1 MNILHINTNDLRGG
15 AAKVMMRLIKS
26 QQSFGLESKA
36 LVGRKELEHP
46 SVYPFDIR
54 KVHKLIQKSKVEGY
68 VNYDVFGAFELL
80 NNPYFQQAD
89 VIHLHNMHGDYFN
102 PYAISMLSHFKPIV
116 WTLHDMQ
123 SVTGHCSYSYD
134 CSKWKTSCGNCPYP
148 DEYPAI
154 QSDRTHLNW
163 EEKKDI
169 YNNSKLFIV
178 PVAQWIGDIASKG
191 ILQGH
196 PMEVILN
203 GVNIQVYR
211 PMDKQFV
218 RRKYGIPTNK
228 IIIGAVANGGTF
240 GDERKGG
247 KYVQKVVDR
256 LIEAGYDVLLVNV
269 GGAVQGYE
277 NDHLYHVGY
286 ISNEEEMAEVYNTFD
301 LYLFPSL
308 ADTCPLV
315 VSEAMACGIPIVTFD
330 TGGIP
335 ELVKHAETGFVAPQK
350 DEDALFAYT
359 EMLITDSV
367 LRKSFGHAARSYC
380 VANFDHEIIAKKY
393 TKVYKRAIRLFEHR
407 KDETLYFDLEHVP
420 NVIKNQQLFLHAEQL
435 KGKLLTEEIHK
446 NQTLAVVS
454 GDKEDLSKADIVF
467 VKKDKFHLAKDY
479 FKTMLYKTVETDILT
494 SSITLVRKSGKPF
507 FQSVLPIREDN
518 HILNAAIGSNF
529 YSRSF
534 FDRNKEAILSGNQ
547 IQCNSFEL
555 FNTESVSI
563 FVDDYM
569 QMKVNE
575 PVYIYGAGTHTIELL
590 KESPFL
596 SRNITG
602 IIDRNPNLIGTK
614 LLEEYEVIGLN
625 DVDEK
630 IPILISSAS
639 FEEEIYEQLS
649 NIIKNRLIKIYS

>member
-26 QQSFGLESKA
+26 QQSFGLESNA
-36 LVGRKELEHP
+36 LVGRKESEHP

-54 KVHKLIQKSKVEGY
+54 KFHKHIQKSKENGY
-68 VNYDVFGAFELL
+68 VNYDDFGAFELFK
-80 NNPYFQQAD
+80 NPYFQQAD

-102 PYAISMLSHFKPIV
+102 PYAISMLSHIKPIV

-134 CSKWKTSCGNCPYP
+134 CSKWITGCGNCPYP

-169 YNNSKLFIV
+169 YNNSKLFLV
-178 PVAQWIGDIASKG
+178 PVAQWIGDIVSKG
-191 ILQGH
+191 IVKGH

-203 GVNIQVYR
+203 GVNIQIYH
-211 PMDKQFV
+211 PMDKQSV

-240 GDERKGG
+240 GEERKGG

-269 GGAVQGYE
+269 GGAVQGFE

-286 ISNEEEMAEVYNTFD
+286 ISSEEEMAEVYNTFD

-315 VSEAMACGIPIVTFD
+315 ISEAMACGIPIVTFD

-335 ELVKHAETGFVAPQK
+335 ELVKHAETGFVAHQK
-350 DEDALFAYT
+350 DEDALFAHT

-367 LRKSFGHAARSYC
+367 LRKSFGHAARTFC
-380 VANFDHEIIAKKY
+380 VDNFDHEIIARKY
-393 TKVYKRAIRLFEHR
+393 IEVYEKAVQLFEHR

-435 KGKLLTEEIHK
+435 KGKPLIKEIRES
-446 NQTLAVVS
+446 QTLAVIS
-454 GDKEDLSKADIVF
+454 DNIRNLSKADIVF
-467 VKKDKFHLAKDY
+467 VKKENFHLAEDY
-479 FKTMLYKTVETDILT
+479 LKTMLYKTVATDVLT
-494 SSITLVRKSGKPF
+494 SSVTLIRKNGKQF
-507 FQSVLPIREDN
+507 FQPVLSVREDN
-518 HILNAAIGSNF
+518 HIVNAAMGSNF

-534 FDRNKEAILSGNQ
+534 FERNKEAILSGNQ
-547 IQCNSFEL
+547 IKCSSFEL
-555 FNTESVSI
+555 YNTESVSI
-563 FVDDYM
+563 LVDDYM
-569 QMKVNE
+569 KLKVIE

-596 SRNITG
+596 SGYIIS

-614 LLEEYEVIGLN
+614 FLEEYEVIGIN
-625 DVDEK
+625 DIDDNV
-630 IPILISSAS
+630 PILISSAS
-639 FEEEIYEQLS
+639 FEDEIYEQLS
-649 NIIKNRLIKIYS
+649 QIVKNRLIKIYS